1 MFESKSRIAHLTET
15 EKDLQDALTRTADR
29 LSKAEKEVVLLS
41 EGGESG
47 ARERDRLEDLSI
59 KLQKQVSSLFLSV
72 SLDFSFSWLFTF
84 LAPSTIPSF
93 LESQAEA
100 AAKKAVLDRENL
112 RRLDLHS
119 SLKRMMQIE
128 KCIHT
133 WHDMTQS
140 PSY

>member
-59 KLQKQVSSLFLSV
+59 KLQKQVSSLFLSA
-72 SLDFSFSWLFTF
+72 SRSSFVQSSVAWSWPSH
-84 LAPSTIPSF
+84 APLYSQQQHQ
-93 LESQAEA
+93 LEFKLTNPEVRRA
-100 AAKKAVLDRENL
+100 AAHGRGGSSESNKAR
-112 RRLDLHS
+112 
-119 SLKRMMQIE
+119 
-128 KCIHT
+128 
-133 WHDMTQS
+133 
-140 PSY
+140 

>member
-41 EGGESG
+41 EGGENG

-72 SLDFSFSWLFTF
+72 SLDFSFSLLFTF
-84 LAPSTIPSF
+84 FAPSPNPSF

-112 RRLDLHS
+112 RRLDLHTL
-119 SLKRMMQIE
+119 LKILMQIE

-133 WHDMTQS
+133 
-140 PSY
+140 